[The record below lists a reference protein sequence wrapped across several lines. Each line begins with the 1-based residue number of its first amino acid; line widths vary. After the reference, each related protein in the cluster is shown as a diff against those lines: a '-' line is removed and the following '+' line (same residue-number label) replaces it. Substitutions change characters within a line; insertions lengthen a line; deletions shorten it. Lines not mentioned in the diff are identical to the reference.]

1 MKILGYTPI
10 NEKIYLQAFS
20 HKSFDCKNNNERL
33 EFLGDAILDFVVAKQ
48 LYLENPNQEEGVLSK
63 QRAIIVGRKHLN
75 LVGKKM
81 FLDSDIK
88 NRLKTI
94 PKDVYGNTLESLI
107 GAIYIDKGIDQV
119 QKFIIKH
126 IYNSK
131 DIEILSD
138 TDYKSKLLKQAQ
150 KTKINIEYR
159 VLKTEGPDHNK
170 EFLVA
175 VYIGDAKKAEAKASS
190 IKEAEQKAAQ
200 KAYSKLAL
208 VNKED

>member
-1 MKILGYTPI
+1 M
-10 NEKIYLQAFS
+10 
-20 HKSFDCKNNNERL
+20 
-33 EFLGDAILDFVVAKQ
+33 
-48 LYLENPNQEEGVLSK
+48 ENPNQDEGFLSK

-81 FLDSDIK
+81 FSDTDIK
-88 NRLKTI
+88 SKLKTI

-119 QKFIIKH
+119 QKFIVKH

-131 DIEILSD
+131 FIDKLSD
-138 TDYKSKLLKQAQ
+138 TDYKGKLLKQSQ
-150 KTKINIEYR
+150 KTQLKIEYR
-159 VLKTEGPDHNK
+159 VLKREGPDHKK

-175 VYIGDAKKAEAKASS
+175 LYIGDIKKAEAKASS

-200 KAYSKLAL
+200 KAYNS
-208 VNKED
+208 VF